1 MKGDKKVIEALN
13 KVLKNELTA
22 INQYF
27 LHARM
32 FRNWGLEKL
41 NDYQYKQSIRVMKEA
56 DELIERILFLE
67 GLPNLQNL
75 GKLLIGENVVE
86 CLQGDLKYEK
96 DIQRPL
102 LTVLDGWHD
111 QFSELADKVGE
122 EPLRNSLRKL
132 CSTLPVDYVA
142 ATPPAVA
149 FHDLDKILRNGVDER
164 VAVRVELPSEGN
176 AATTIRLYSV
186 DGVPALSSIL
196 PALHNAGV
204 AIERESAH
212 TIRTADGKKH

>member
-1 MKGDKKVIEALN
+1 MQGEKKIISILN
-13 KVLKNELTA
+13 KVLMNELTA

-56 DELIERILFLE
+56 DEVIERVLFLE

-86 CLQGDLKYEK
+86 CLAGDLKYEK

-102 LTVLDGWHD
+102 LIEAVALCE
-111 QFSELADKVGE
+111 ELQDYVSRDLVEELLEHCEEAIDWLETQQTLIADV
-122 EPLRNSLRKL
+122 
-132 CSTLPVDYVA
+132 TLPNYLQSHMEPGGD
-142 ATPPAVA
+142 
-149 FHDLDKILRNGVDER
+149 
-164 VAVRVELPSEGN
+164 
-176 AATTIRLYSV
+176 
-186 DGVPALSSIL
+186 
-196 PALHNAGV
+196 
-204 AIERESAH
+204 
-212 TIRTADGKKH
+212 

>member
-1 MKGDKKVIEALN
+1 MKGDKKVITILN
-13 KVLKNELTA
+13 QVLKNELTS

-86 CLQGDLKYEK
+86 CLQGDLKYEQT
-96 DIQRPL
+96 IQRPL
-102 LTVLDGWHD
+102 LIEAIALCEETQDYVSRDLLE
-111 QFSELADKVGE
+111 ELLEGCEKAIDWLE
-122 EPLRNSLRKL
+122 TQQSLIDNV
-132 CSTLPVDYVA
+132 TLPNY
-142 ATPPAVA
+142 
-149 FHDLDKILRNGVDER
+149 LQ
-164 VAVRVELPSEGN
+164 
-176 AATTIRLYSV
+176 
-186 DGVPALSSIL
+186 
-196 PALHNAGV
+196 
-204 AIERESAH
+204 AH
-212 TIRTADGKKH
+212 MEPGGD

>member
-1 MKGDKKVIEALN
+1 MKTDKKIIEALN

-75 GKLLIGENVVE
+75 GKLLIGENTEE
-86 CLQGDLKYEK
+86 CLNGDLTYER

-102 LTVLDGWHD
+102 LIESIALMEAQQDYVSRDLLT
-111 QFSELADKVGE
+111 ELLEHCE
-122 EPLRNSLRKL
+122 EAIDWIETQQDLIKNV
-132 CSTLPVDYVA
+132 TLPNYLQSHMEPGGD
-142 ATPPAVA
+142 
-149 FHDLDKILRNGVDER
+149 
-164 VAVRVELPSEGN
+164 
-176 AATTIRLYSV
+176 
-186 DGVPALSSIL
+186 
-196 PALHNAGV
+196 
-204 AIERESAH
+204 
-212 TIRTADGKKH
+212 

>member
-1 MKGDKKVIEALN
+1 MKGNKKIIAILN
-13 KVLKNELTA
+13 KILKNELTS

-86 CLQGDLKYEK
+86 CLNGDLEYEK
-96 DIQRPL
+96 NVQRPL
-102 LTVLDGWHD
+102 LIEAVALCE
-111 QFSELADKVGE
+111 ELQDYVSRDLLTELLEQCEQAIDWLETQK
-122 EPLRNSLRKL
+122 SLIKDV
-132 CSTLPVDYVA
+132 TLPNY
-142 ATPPAVA
+142 
-149 FHDLDKILRNGVDER
+149 LQSYI
-164 VAVRVELPSEGN
+164 
-176 AATTIRLYSV
+176 
-186 DGVPALSSIL
+186 
-196 PALHNAGV
+196 
-204 AIERESAH
+204 
-212 TIRTADGKKH
+212 